1 MMIVHI
7 KRNETTWE
15 TFTAASEEE
24 ALRKI
29 RESYPKAAH
38 GCEGMS
44 PDGCFAADHVVHV
57 YEGPRSSERS
67 SGLVAR
73 IREAS

>member
-15 TFTAASEEE
+15 TFTAANEEE
-24 ALRKI
+24 ALHKI
-29 RESYPKAAH
+29 RESYPQAAH
-38 GCEGMS
+38 GCEGIS
-44 PDGCFAADHVVHV
+44 PDRCFAADRIVHV
-57 YEGPRSSERS
+57 YERACSSERS